1 MGMSLQ
7 KTETFFKDAAMQYHY
22 KEFTIIVERGRETDR
37 AFWTDGDMSE
47 SRRFSGYTRR
57 ELLDIVKEE
66 INQSKGVN
74 HAKLV

>member
-1 MGMSLQ
+1 MSLQ
-7 KTETFFKDAAMQYHY
+7 KTETFSKDAAMQYHY
-22 KEFTIIVERGRETDR
+22 KDFTIIVERGRETDR

-74 HAKLV
+74 HAQLV